1 MESNDKPKILLEKD
15 GMKFVKLE
23 KNKYNLSYSIENKT
37 INLEPLINFELIK
50 LIYEL
55 NPDIYEKVVLNKF
68 DESEANITLLMKH
81 FFNDLGIPQK
91 YSHMSLKKKIT
102 EQGINFVG
110 ASIFSEKPTYIPSD
124 VELLPIKNLNID
136 CNVVSPH
143 KVNFN
148 CVIIFHNILIIPS
161 FIEKIMGIII
171 NKVFNRLKK
180 FIENINV

>member
-1 MESNDKPKILLEKD
+1 METNDKPKILIEKD

-55 NPDIYEKVVLNKF
+55 NPDIYEKVVLTKI
-68 DESEANITLLMKH
+68 DESEAKITLLMKH

-91 YSHMSLKKKIT
+91 YSHMSLQKKFT
-102 EQGINFVG
+102 EQGVNFVG

-124 VELLPIKNLNID
+124 VELLPINNLNID
-136 CNVVSPH
+136 CTVVSPH

-148 CVIIFHNILIIPS
+148 CVIIFNNVLIVPP
-161 FIEKIMGIII
+161 FIEKIMGIIV
-171 NKVFNRLKK
+171 NKVFIRLKQ
-180 FIENINV
+180 FIENVKI